1 MRILIVE
8 DEMIVAW
15 NIQSTLENAGH
26 IVVGIAMSF
35 SEASRMIED
44 SCPELALVNINLKE
58 GKGAGIDFARD
69 LLDHCAVPSLFVSGQ
84 IKEARENKDV
94 ALGFLGKP
102 WRSRT
107 LLDSVDVAHRL
118 INGEDPEPVPPGLEL
133 FRNTDN

>member
-15 NIQSTLENAGH
+15 DIQSTLENAGH

-94 ALGFLGKP
+94 A
-102 WRSRT
+102 
-107 LLDSVDVAHRL
+107 HRL